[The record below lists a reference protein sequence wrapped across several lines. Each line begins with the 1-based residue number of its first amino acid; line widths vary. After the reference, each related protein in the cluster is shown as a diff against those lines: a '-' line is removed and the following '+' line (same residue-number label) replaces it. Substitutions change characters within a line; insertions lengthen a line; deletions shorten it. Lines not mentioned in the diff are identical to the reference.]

1 MATRRVS
8 ARSPLPMIIIAVLVL
23 AGLGGG
29 VAWYLSQQAAA
40 EASATATV
48 VAQTNVAQ
56 QAALAVQQ
64 ATSEAQTQA
73 TATAQALAADRDADL
88 ERQYQAGVAYQT
100 ARDYAQ
106 ARAAFQAVIAA
117 SPGYKDTSALL
128 SQLNEEQAEAAYQQG
143 LASHRAKQWADA
155 IEQFDMALAIIPN
168 YKDAATKRADALS
181 RLNATPTPTIAPTEA
196 PSPTPDPN
204 ASPTAEPSSA
214 RAEEAATA
222 APARTA
228 AFSDPFEVTMR
239 EEWQIVQTGLSVVD
253 GKLVGREGFV
263 IYQPDRDNHVITTRV
278 AGEEFGVIF
287 RFNGTNGYAFFCSQG
302 NCEWRKFRDAQPNG
316 CCPTYN
322 RLSSAVLSAALR
334 DARPHNLT
342 IEIRGSD
349 FLASVD
355 GEPLSSI
362 RDSSHITGGAG
373 LWAGRQT
380 AFESFEVE
388 LLP

>member
-1 MATRRVS
+1 MSTRRVS
-8 ARSPLPMIIIAVLVL
+8 ARSPLPLIIIAVLVL
-23 AGLGGG
+23 VGLGGG
-29 VAWYLSQQAAA
+29 AYWYIAQQQAA
-40 EASATATV
+40 EAAVTATQ

-56 QAALAVQQ
+56 QAAMAIQQ

-73 TATAQALAADRDADL
+73 TATAQALATARAADL

-106 ARAAFQAVIAA
+106 ARVAFQAVIAA

-128 SQLNEEQAEAAYQQG
+128 SQINEEQAEAAYQQG
-143 LASHRAKQWADA
+143 LASHRARQWADA
-155 IEQFDMALAIIPN
+155 IEQFDLALAIIPN
-168 YKDAATKRADALS
+168 YKDSATKRADALS

-228 AFSDPFEVTMR
+228 AFSDPFDVTMN
-239 EEWQIVQTGLSVVD
+239 EKWQIVQTGLSVVD
-253 GKLVGREGFV
+253 GKLVGREGLV
-263 IYQPDRDNHVITTRV
+263 IYKPDRDNHVITTRV
-278 AGEEFGVIF
+278 AGEKFAVIF
-287 RFNGTNGYAFFCSQG
+287 RFNGTNGYAFFCNEG
-302 NCEWRKFRDAQPNG
+302 NCEWRKFGDALPDT
-316 CCPTYN
+316 CCNTFN
-322 RLSSAVLSAALR
+322 RLSSAVLSVALK

-342 IEIRGSD
+342 IEVRGSD

-362 RDSSHITGGAG
+362 RDSSHITGSAG
-373 LWAGRQT
+373 LWAGKQT